1 MATYYAGGQTAFNAR
16 QAKGGIGH
24 RRVTSLFTIGTDNSA
39 TLANSDVLQ
48 MVKIPAGAKILD
60 MKLACTDLDTGAN
73 TITLDIGDGDDVD
86 RFFDGST
93 LGQAGG
99 GFAATTLVS
108 NVDQSILGANISAAN
123 FFANPCNKLFT
134 VADTIDITI
143 LTVGTMATTGYIQ
156 LDVEYTFD
164 TV

>member
-16 QAKGGIGH
+16 QAKGGIGFI
-24 RRVTSLFTIGTDNSA
+24 RRVTGLFTIGTDNSA

-48 MVKIPAGAKILD
+48 MVKMPAGAKIID
-60 MKLACTDLDTGAN
+60 MHLACTDLDTWAN
-73 TITLDIGDGDDVD
+73 SITLDIGDGDDID
-86 RFFDGST
+86 RFYDGST

-99 GFAATTLVS
+99 HFGTSAQAR
-108 NVDQSILGANISAAN
+108 LGANISAAN
-123 FFANPCNKLFT
+123 FFANACNKTFT
-134 VADTIDITI
+134 SADTIDITI
-143 LTVGTMATTGYIQ
+143 LTVGTAATTGYIQ